1 MTSHPNELQL
11 IWSQLTDAYQRIN
24 STTSNAEKA
33 RLQALSDMLRIE
45 YRSLTST
52 YR

>member
-1 MTSHPNELQL
+1 MTHYNELKTVY
-11 IWSQLTDAYQRIN
+11 SQLTDTYQRIN
-24 STTSNAEKA
+24 STTSKAEQS
-33 RLQALSDMLRIE
+33 RLTALADMLRIE